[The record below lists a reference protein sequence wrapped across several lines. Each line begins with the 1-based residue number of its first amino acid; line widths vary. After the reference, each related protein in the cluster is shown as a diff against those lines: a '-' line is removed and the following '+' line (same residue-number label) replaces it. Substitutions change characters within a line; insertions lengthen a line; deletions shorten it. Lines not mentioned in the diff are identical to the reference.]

1 MILDFQHRS
10 SPLKM
15 MQLVQSSKSHV
26 KFLSGTQSKTNSES
40 RISQHRPIQLQFNRN
55 IPTVS
60 CNLAVQYSNPN
71 PIVIEK
77 LRQSL
82 DCSREKVDADWKGS
96 NNSTTFSVVSEDRL
110 NLAIQLAR
118 RDVKRRNV
126 EEKAKEHLA
135 NEDHSKLHHRQR
147 YEPSKKD
154 ISKNAA
160 AICKPM
166 ASVSFKRG
174 QHVNQHDMA
183 EITSSGAKVYVY
195 TPDHDGICHGIL
207 DSPPTHDPGSGPKR
221 SPKLQVDESVQ
232 EVQQLQKQLSKYIHK
247 IGELA
252 KRDHSED
259 ILDPDEE
266 RRSRIRRQEQSARS
280 ARMLYVL
287 QQQVKNIQEDLEE
300 LSPCKI
306 RHTKKSRTLSRLA
319 AVHRGAIR
327 ALQMFVTQ
335 LTDQAEHQE
344 PSHYK
349 KLGHIIRQL
358 SLCSAKLEAT
368 TKSSLSDTILFS
380 LQQVE
385 KNLESLMEKKRTPQK
400 WKKPSSSHIKS
411 SLSREGSPERQQ
423 SLSPKKGKK
432 PLPISKDCVVMERK
446 PLPVV
451 RTLLTGENEMP
462 VIQEPDASG
471 DKLDNKQAESITN
484 LNRKVDIALL
494 MQERLKNVPSS
505 SSAPFYNKG
514 VLLPE
519 RPEGFRH
526 PRKFKSG
533 HRLAKHAHFQEKTLA
548 FRLKETH
555 GPLKDVRTAWIPPN
569 PTSPPASPKRSTNS
583 VPVRLPVNQH
593 LETRAD
599 KLRCQDSV
607 QRRFN
612 QIVYT
617 DPEFW
622 GSKGRES
629 SRLER
634 KPVSPRPIRITR
646 TVGCNE
652 PEVDIVLEEP
662 LNPTDGSLDVEEKS
676 EIENDNYP
684 PVPEKMF
691 WPNESCTLL
700 SVPRQMLKSVH
711 DCKDVYEQHLKLI
724 SHEAIGSFNPWHIT
738 ESIAEELMK
747 DALDEIAAELQDL
760 CEDYAEAVF
769 TSEFLQPLK

>member
-306 RHTKKSRTLSRLA
+306 RHTKK
-319 AVHRGAIR
+319 
-327 ALQMFVTQ
+327 
-335 LTDQAEHQE
+335 
-344 PSHYK
+344 
-349 KLGHIIRQL
+349 
-358 SLCSAKLEAT
+358 
-368 TKSSLSDTILFS
+368 
-380 LQQVE
+380 

-599 KLRCQDSV
+599 KLAAATRADLSNNVLDDILGDSALERSNIEEGDLLQSEVISIQDNSSLEIMMHRMEELERCQDSV